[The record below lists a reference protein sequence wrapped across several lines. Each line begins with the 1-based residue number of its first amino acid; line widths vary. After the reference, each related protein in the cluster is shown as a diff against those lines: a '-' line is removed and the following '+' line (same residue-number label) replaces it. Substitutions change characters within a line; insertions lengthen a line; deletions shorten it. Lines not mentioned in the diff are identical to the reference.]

1 MSYCMIEMILLSLY
15 RRELTQVCCSSGNDL
30 DRRSI
35 FEGCQLKAGI
45 DGLGYVRGRLVR
57 RWTSRGG
64 VRKLHGGA
72 NL

>member
-1 MSYCMIEMILLSLY
+1 MSYCMIELILLSLY
-15 RRELTQVCCSSGNDL
+15 RRELTRVCCSPGNDL

-35 FEGCQLKAGI
+35 LESCPLKAGI

-64 VRKLHGGA
+64 VRKLHSGA